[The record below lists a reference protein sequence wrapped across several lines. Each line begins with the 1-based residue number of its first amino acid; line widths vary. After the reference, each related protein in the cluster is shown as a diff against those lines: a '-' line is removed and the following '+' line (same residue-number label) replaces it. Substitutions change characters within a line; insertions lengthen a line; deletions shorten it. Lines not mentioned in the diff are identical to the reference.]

1 MATRWWGST
10 LPASDARAPFG
21 IRIASTGVC
30 SNESGID
37 SSRIRMA
44 LRERVYASEAR
55 DGSADLQVRHGGPE
69 GPHYDGFRRFGQV
82 FRTRG

>member
-55 DGSADLQVRHGGPE
+55 DGSADYNASGGSVKYS
-69 GPHYDGFRRFGQV
+69 GRADKRASSQGDA
-82 FRTRG
+82 